1 MNQQKTR
8 YALIIVSVILVMIV
22 TVFTVG
28 LNSSSF
34 KKSYINSLVASFS
47 VVATQY
53 VDKIEYALKYGKPL
67 ANFHGLV
74 EMLQEAKEQSEGV
87 DNIRIIGEDGVILY
101 DLSQN
106 EVGRRLPQPLLL
118 HNDFRDGKEEGT
130 RSYFLFENEYHVLIP
145 IYDRQDSWAGS
156 MEMIFKES
164 MVNTHTN
171 RFLHRIIWY
180 SLLLCLF
187 SMVILIFLIIKL
199 PIVTKNGDVNRKLV
213 LVTIAII
220 LSLVQIA
227 FGLINYGIFKKVYT
241 DIAKGNTR
249 KTAVLIQKEINQVI
263 NKGLVYQDLTDIQ
276 VWLRGFLKA
285 IPEIE
290 RIEITD
296 QNNKVLYSTDTQVQT
311 APVSPELQM
320 EHPLRPDHEQTSA
333 ILRTTF
339 SKKHIEQKLL
349 NIALDMM
356 TVLVTSFIFMI
367 EVLLFLAVVL
377 KKGMKDKT
385 VQEQAVK
392 KEGTDVDLVRPLG
405 FIIFFSAFMSM
416 TFIPVLMKELYRP
429 LWGLSENVIFGLPI
443 SVELFCG
450 AMAALLAGY
459 LMGRT
464 GWKPIFFIGLFF
476 FGCGAFLSGMARDAV
491 AFIIARGV
499 FGVGYGF
506 CLLSMQG
513 YANSAT
519 DFVAKNK
526 GISVLTA
533 GSYAGINCGCVLG
546 AMLAE
551 RIGFSKVFYVTF
563 STSVLAGV
571 YVLLYMKNSVV
582 PKTRSKLGKKGR
594 LGQFFGDRKLW
605 SFLVF
610 IVIPAAISGMFLEYF
625 LPLYSKAVGV
635 SAADVGRVFLLNG
648 LAVVYMGPVISKFIG
663 KYFGFKIPLVIFASI
678 IATAMLLFARLNSI
692 QAACLSAVLLGVAV
706 GFGDAVQNNY
716 LLSLETTANLG
727 EGIAIGFL
735 NVTTKIGQTLG
746 PLIFG
751 LLMVLGPSLSVGL
764 IGWSVIGSLALF
776 VILSS
781 SGNRNGINN

>member
-8 YALIIVSVILVMIV
+8 HTLIIVSIILVMIV
-22 TVFTVG
+22 TVFTGG

-34 KKSYINSLVASFS
+34 KKSHINSLVASFS

-106 EVGRRLPQPLLL
+106 EVGRKLPQPLLQ

-130 RSYFLFENEYHVLIP
+130 RSYFLFENEYHIFIP
-145 IYDRQDSWAGS
+145 IYDRQDCWVGS
-156 MEMIFKES
+156 MEMIFHES
-164 MVNTHTN
+164 LVNLHTN
-171 RFLHRIIWY
+171 RFLQQTIWY

-187 SMVILIFLIIKL
+187 SVLVLIFLLIKL
-199 PIVTKNGDVNRKLV
+199 PIVAKNGDINRKIV
-213 LVTIAII
+213 LITIAII

-241 DIAKGNTR
+241 DIAKESTR

-263 NKGLVYQDLTDIQ
+263 DKGLVYQDLTDIQ

-296 QNNKVLYSTDTQVQT
+296 RNNKVLYSTDTQAQT
-311 APVSPELQM
+311 APASPELQM
-320 EHPLRPDHEQTSA
+320 EHPLRPDHEQTGA
-333 ILRTTF
+333 ILRTTI
-339 SKKHIEQKLL
+339 SKKHIEQKLF
-349 NIALDMM
+349 NVALDMM

-385 VQEQAVK
+385 VKEQAEK
-392 KEGTDVDLVRPLG
+392 KEGPDVDLVRPLG

-459 LMGRT
+459 LMGLT
-464 GWKPIFFIGLFF
+464 GWKPIFFTGLLF
-476 FGCGAFLSGMARDAV
+476 FGCGAFLSGIARDAV

-519 DFVAKNK
+519 GFDGRNK

-551 RIGFSKVFYVTF
+551 RIGFSRVFFVTL
-563 STSVLAGV
+563 STSVLAGI
-571 YVLLYMKNSVV
+571 YVSLYMKNSVV
-582 PKTRSKLGKKGR
+582 LRKNREKGR

-625 LPLYSKAVGV
+625 LPLYSKAAGV

-648 LAVVYMGPVISKFIG
+648 LAVVYMGPIISKFIG
-663 KYFGFKIPLVIFASI
+663 KYFGFKIPLVIFAAI
-678 IATAMLLFARLNSI
+678 IATAMFLFARLNSF
-692 QAACLSAVLLGVAV
+692 QAACLSAVLLGVAA
-706 GFGDAVQNNY
+706 GFGDAVQNTY
-716 LLSLETTANLG
+716 LLSLKTTANLG

-746 PLIFG
+746 PLVFG
-751 LLMVLGPSLSVGL
+751 LLMILGPSLSVGF
-764 IGWSVIGSLALF
+764 IGWGVIGSLALF

-781 SGNRNGINN
+781 SGKRNEINN